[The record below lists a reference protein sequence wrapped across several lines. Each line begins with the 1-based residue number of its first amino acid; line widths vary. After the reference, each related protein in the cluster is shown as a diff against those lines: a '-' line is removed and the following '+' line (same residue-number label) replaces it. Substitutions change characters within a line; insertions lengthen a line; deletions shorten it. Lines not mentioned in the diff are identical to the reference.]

1 MKEFNFITN
10 SVGCTFIFT
19 CIALTLRVMA
29 MCVIFFLLKPILHVK
44 HLLSSLCTKL
54 NTHSCTV
61 SLVSAMFLLSIPQKY
76 YVNQRCVFIQDS
88 LLYLISVP

>member
-29 MCVIFFLLKPILHVK
+29 MCVIFF
-44 HLLSSLCTKL
+44 
-54 NTHSCTV
+54 
-61 SLVSAMFLLSIPQKY
+61 Y
-76 YVNQRCVFIQDS
+76 
-88 LLYLISVP
+88 